1 MRISNETRCCEI
13 RKLTLHTAPRPPP
26 MVGKEKAPLRLSPS
40 KQDAGWGVS
49 PLSKK
54 TIDNYTIALKKYQ
67 VLRTIK

>member
-1 MRISNETRCCEI
+1 
-13 RKLTLHTAPRPPP
+13 